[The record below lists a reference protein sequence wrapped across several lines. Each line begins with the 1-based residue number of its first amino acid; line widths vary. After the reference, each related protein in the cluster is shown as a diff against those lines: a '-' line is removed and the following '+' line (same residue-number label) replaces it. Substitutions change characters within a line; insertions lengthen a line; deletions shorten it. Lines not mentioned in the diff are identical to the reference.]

1 MRRAVASLV
10 AGMNPQ
16 QAARIEVLNGSG
28 RPGLAA
34 DTAKFLLNLGYDVV
48 RIDDADRS
56 DYVDSVLEVPAGR
69 RSLAE
74 DLAATLKLPRWTPR
88 DARAA
93 SDDVD
98 VRIIVGRNF
107 RLPEPEPTPTLATS
121 SDLPPP
127 PSAGR

>member
-1 MRRAVASLV
+1 
-10 AGMNPQ
+10 
-16 QAARIEVLNGSG
+16 LNGSG

-74 DLAATLKLPRWTPR
+74 DLAATLKMPRWTPR
-88 DARAA
+88 DARATD
-93 SDDVD
+93 DDVD
-98 VRIIVGRNF
+98 VRIIVGREF
-107 RLPEPEPTPTLATS
+107 QLPQPEPTPTLATS

-127 PSAGR
+127 PGGPR